1 MATYENEIQKLLGKD
16 VYTELLESVDCGKI
30 CEVDVR
36 LISELF
42 PHPKIGGNF
51 KHASAKGRGFVL
63 DRHAFR
69 QVLCDWYQY
78 CAYDYT
84 THQEAMDAL
93 LEILRDARHG
103 M

>member
-1 MATYENEIQKLLGKD
+1 MANYENEIQKLLGKD

-30 CEVDVR
+30 CEVDVTI
-36 LISELF
+36 ISELF
-42 PHPKIGGNF
+42 HPKVGGNF
-51 KHASAKGRGFVL
+51 KRASAKGRGFML

-78 CAYDYT
+78 CAYDYM

-93 LEILRDARHG
+93 LENLRDARHG

>member
-1 MATYENEIQKLLGKD
+1 MANYENEIQKLLGKD

-93 LEILRDARHG
+93 LENLRDTRHG